1 MDARKDRIREQV
13 RSEAEAKEY
22 MSRLKQ
28 ENKEALQSALRHAD
42 GAEQTGAATMAQLGT
57 QREQLVQM
65 DNKLLE
71 IDDSLTRSDRIIKGM
86 KSIGGAMKNWFK
98 PVLVPQAQREEHKR
112 DEALARHQNEN
123 TVPVNEGHG
132 TQAQHRSVPQT
143 ADPFAAEDAEEL
155 EAMDHLHGKLRNLH
169 MMGLQMNSELDLQK
183 DLLETVDSRMDETGH
198 KMKNTNVKMR
208 KLL

>member
-1 MDARKDRIREQV
+1 MDARKDRIRGQV

-28 ENKEALQSALRHAD
+28 ENKEALRSALRHAD
-42 GAEQTGAATMAQLGT
+42 DAEQTGAATMAQLGT
-57 QREQLVQM
+57 QREQLVHM

-86 KSIGGAMKNWFK
+86 QSIGGAMKNWFK
-98 PVLVPQAQREEHKR
+98 PAIVPQAQREEHKR
-112 DEALARHQNEN
+112 DEALARNRN
-123 TVPVNEGHG
+123 KSTVSDNQCHG
-132 TQAQHRSVPQT
+132 TSIQHRPVPQT

-155 EAMDHLHGKLRNLH
+155 EAMDQLHGKLRNLH
-169 MMGLQMNSELDLQK
+169 MMGLQMNAELDTQE
-183 DLLETVDSRMDETGH
+183 DLLDTVDSRVEDTGH
-198 KMKNTNVKMR
+198 KMKNINVKMR